1 MWYLEVSKDGVI
13 TEEEVSELKEDIEE
27 DTETL
32 EELFGKV

>member
-1 MWYLEVSKDGVI
+1 MWYLEASKDGVI